1 MLFSRRSVGFYCW
14 ACLLAS
20 CLLLISVGQVSAAPP
35 AGSGYH
41 IVRTLPV
48 GGEGAWDYLALDTEG
63 NRFFIS
69 RSAHV
74 MVVDLA
80 SGKVVGDI
88 PTKGVHGI
96 ALAYDLGRGYISEG
110 GADLVTVIDLKTLK
124 TISTI
129 SVTGKGPDFII
140 YDPDSK
146 RVFTMNG
153 HSANATAIDA
163 TTGQVVGTISFPG
176 KPETAILDGKGS
188 MFVNIEDK
196 NGMVEFDVKTLAV
209 KHKWSIAGCESPT
222 GGAADREHRR
232 LFVACD
238 NNVMAVVNM
247 DNGKVVA
254 KPKVG
259 GGPDAAG
266 YDPSSGLAFASA
278 GDNGVLS
285 IIHEDSPDKYTNVAD
300 IPTKTGART
309 MVLDTKTHHIFTVS
323 SEFTPPPAP
332 TKEVPHP
339 RPQALPGSFV
349 ILELAP

>member
-1 MLFSRRSVGFYCW
+1 MILRRSVVLCCW

-20 CLLLISVGQVSAAPP
+20 CLLLISAGGAVAAPP
-35 AGSGYH
+35 QTSSYH

-48 GGEGAWDYLALDTEG
+48 GGEGAWDYLTVDTEG
-63 NRFFIS
+63 NRLFIS

-74 MVVDLA
+74 MVVDLG
-80 SGKVVGDI
+80 SGKVVADI

-96 ALAYDLGRGYISEG
+96 ALAQDLGRGYISEG

-124 TISTI
+124 TISSI
-129 SVTGKGPDFII
+129 NVTGKGPDFII

-163 TTGQVVGTISFPG
+163 TTDKVVGTVAFPG
-176 KPETAILDGKGS
+176 KPETAMLDGKGT

-196 NGMVEFDVKTLAV
+196 NGMVGFDVKTLAV
-209 KHKWSIAGCESPT
+209 KQKWSISGCESPT
-222 GGAADREHRR
+222 GGAADTAHRR
-232 LFVACD
+232 IFVACD
-238 NNVMAVVNM
+238 NNVLAVVNM

-266 YDPSSGLAFASA
+266 FDPSSGLVFASA
-278 GDNGVLS
+278 GDNGMLN

-300 IPTKTGART
+300 VPTMEGART
-309 MVLDTKTHHIFTVS
+309 MAMDPRNHHVYTVS
-323 SEFTPPPAP
+323 SKFTPPPPP
-332 TKEVPHP
+332 TKEVPKP
-339 RPQALPGSFV
+339 RPQAQPGTFV